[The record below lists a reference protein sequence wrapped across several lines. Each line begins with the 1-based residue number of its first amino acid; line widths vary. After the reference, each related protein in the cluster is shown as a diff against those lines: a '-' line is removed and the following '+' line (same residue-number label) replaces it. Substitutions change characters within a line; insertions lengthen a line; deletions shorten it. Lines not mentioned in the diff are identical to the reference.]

1 MNSNLLILVNHVGP
15 QSESDY
21 ILPLTAVQRLVLRGR
36 RQTTCGKD
44 VLLQIPR
51 NHLLKPGDCLSD
63 DSHSVI
69 VQVTAAREHLMRV
82 TAENSIDLMKAAF
95 HLGNRHVDVELYEH
109 ELWLLEDSVL
119 KAMLEGRG
127 LNVGLFCRS
136 FYPESGAYAGHHSS

>member
-1 MNSNLLILVNHVGP
+1 VNSNLLILVNHVGP

-36 RQTTCGKD
+36 RQTSCGKD
-44 VLLQIPR
+44 VLLQISR
-51 NHLLKPGDCLSD
+51 NHVLNPGDCLSD

-69 VQVTAAREHLMRV
+69 VQVTAASEHLMHI

-119 KAMLEGRG
+119 KAMLEARG
-127 LNVGLFCRS
+127 LNVCLCCRA
-136 FYPESGAYAGHHSS
+136 FYPESGAYAGHHSL